1 MAERIYLDYAAAT
14 PVDPRVKEAMEPFW
28 SENFGNPGGLHAEG
42 IIAKKAVQEARR
54 KIAREIGARD
64 DEIIFT
70 ASGTESCNLAI
81 LGAAR
86 KYQDRGKHLITSKIE
101 HHAVLHP
108 FQLLEKEGFKVTYL
122 EVGENGIVNPE
133 DLRKAL
139 RPETTLV
146 SIMHANNEIGTIQ
159 PIREIGKIIKDYKLR
174 TKNYQLFF
182 HTDACQAAGYLD
194 LNADNLSVDLMSF
207 SGYKFY
213 GPKGIGFLYKSRKVL
228 LEPPVVGG
236 EQEFGFRPGTEAVPL
251 IVGMAKALELSRPSA
266 EENKRLAKLRDYFIE
281 EVLKRVPGALVNGDL
296 EKRLPGNANIS
307 FKNTDN
313 EELVLRLD
321 AEGIAVATGS
331 ACRRDSTGPSHVIL
345 ALGRE
350 PEYAKGA
357 IRFTLGRHTAKEE
370 LERALEVL
378 PKLVL
383 R

>member
-1 MAERIYLDYAAAT
+1 MAKRIYLDYAAAT

-28 SENFGNPGGLHAEG
+28 AENFGNPGGLHAEG
-42 IIAKKAVQEARR
+42 VNAKKAVQEARR
-54 KIAREIGARD
+54 KIARELGAKEE
-64 DEIIFT
+64 EIIFT
-70 ASGTESCNLAI
+70 GSGTESCNLAI

-86 KYQDRGKHLITSKIE
+86 KYRDKGRHLITSKIE

-108 FQLLEKEGFKVTYL
+108 FQLLEKDGFDVTYL
-122 EVGENGIVNPE
+122 EVGEEGIVKPE

-139 RPETTLV
+139 RPETILV
-146 SIMHANNEIGTIQ
+146 SIMYANNEMGTIQ
-159 PIREIGKIIKDYKLR
+159 PIREIGLEIENWKLKIGGK
-174 TKNYQLFF
+174 TLFF
-182 HTDACQAAGYLD
+182 HVDACQAAGYLD
-194 LNADNLSVDLMSF
+194 LNVANLGVDLMSF

-213 GPKGIGFLYKSRKVL
+213 GPKGIGFLYKSRNVL

-251 IVGMAKALELSRPSA
+251 IVGMAKALKLSRPNE

-281 EVLKRVPGALVNGDL
+281 EILKRIPGSVLNGHPAR
-296 EKRLPGNANIS
+296 RLPSNVNIS
-307 FKNTDN
+307 FKGRDN

-331 ACRRDSTGPSHVIL
+331 ACRRDSTGPSHVIS

-350 PEYAKGA
+350 PEYTKGA
-357 IRFTLGRHTAKEE
+357 IRFTLGRHTTKEE

-378 PKLVL
+378 PQLVL

>member
-1 MAERIYLDYAAAT
+1 MKRIYLDYAAAT
-14 PVDPRVKEAMEPFW
+14 PLDPRVKEAMEPFW
-28 SENFGNPGGLHAEG
+28 AENFGNPGGLHAEG
-42 IIAKKAVQEARR
+42 VNAKKAVEEARR
-54 KIAREIGARD
+54 KIARELGAKD

-81 LGAAR
+81 FGTAR
-86 KYQDRGKHLITSKIE
+86 KYQDKGKHLITSKIE

-108 FQLLEKEGFKVTYL
+108 FQQFEKEGFEVTYL
-122 EVGENGIVNPE
+122 EVGEEGIVKPE

-139 RPETTLV
+139 RPETILV
-146 SIMHANNEIGTIQ
+146 SIMYANNEIGTIQ
-159 PIREIGKIIKDYKLR
+159 PIREIGKIIKDYKLK
-174 TKNYQLFF
+174 TKNEKLFF
-182 HTDACQAAGYLD
+182 HTDACQGAGYLD
-194 LNADNLSVDLMSF
+194 LNIANLGVDLMSF

-213 GPKGIGFLYKSRKVL
+213 GPKGIGFLYKSRNVL

-251 IVGMAKALELSRPSA
+251 IVGMAKALELSRPSE

-296 EKRLPGNANIS
+296 EKRLPVNANIS
-307 FKNTDN
+307 FKNIDN

-321 AEGIAVATGS
+321 AEGVAVATGS

-357 IRFTLGRHTAKEE
+357 IRFTIGRHTTKEE
-370 LERALEVL
+370 LEWVLEVL